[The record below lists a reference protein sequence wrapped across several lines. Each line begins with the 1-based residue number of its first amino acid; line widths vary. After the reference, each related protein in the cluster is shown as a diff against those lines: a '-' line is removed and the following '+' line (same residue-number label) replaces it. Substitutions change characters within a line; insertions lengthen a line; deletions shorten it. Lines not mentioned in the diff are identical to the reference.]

1 MQFYKELARD
11 SILNRMNL
19 DELYNELVENGLQD
33 IADDMKALQ
42 LGLQIS
48 GERLFRLAFYLKNSE
63 CAVRH
68 G

>member
-19 DELYNELVENGLQD
+19 DELYSELVENGLQD

-63 CAVRH
+63 CARR

>member
-19 DELYNELVENGLQD
+19 DELYKELVENGLQD
-33 IADDMKALQ
+33 IADDIKALQ

-48 GERLFRLAFYLKNSE
+48 GERLFRLAFYLTSTESIK
-63 CAVRH
+63 R
-68 G
+68 